1 MKCKRF
7 RKLLIPYSEGSV
19 SPPLSESLEQHLAE
33 CEECARE
40 LRSLT
45 CTADVLRKIDYPAF
59 EPAADLR
66 NRVLAQIAEDR
77 PVRRLWWQPAG
88 LQAYSAAV
96 AGLLLVAVAGAGM
109 WQMMARNVEAP
120 AGSAMVQRQAET
132 PTDQLLK
139 VAPTEQA
146 TAEAVTPSRPAAKKP
161 VPAAQAPRTSDSVR
175 WFFDATIADEHGSSA
190 GRYARSAVPS
200 RPASAYLY
208 SSADTDALSRLHSPA
223 ASLPEALADTEKMGL
238 GYGSM
243 TAARQTPPVPEASDC
258 VTRGVNQSDLGG
270 TQTKRF
276 GEDAVAGAP
285 GQPGPTIR
293 AGVPLES
300 IAKADARGKAAYSDD
315 KRLFGPSLTADVGN
329 RMVDTGNS
337 YSIAGGLVQSDIS
350 GLETKLRDFPSSVN
364 VITDLMVRYRQA
376 GRPRDEYNMAQ
387 RLTKLD
393 PDNAGYWLSRAQAA
407 DRVPMR
413 KTAEVCYERAIKLGL
428 KGAQLEQAR
437 TRAKAL
443 ESSSK

>member
-1 MKCKRF
+1 MKCNRF
-7 RKLLIPYSEGSV
+7 RKLLIPYSEGSL
-19 SPPLSESLEQHLAE
+19 PEERATPLQRHLSECDA
-33 CEECARE
+33 CASE
-40 LRSLT
+40 LQAIT
-45 CTADVLRKIDYPAF
+45 CTADVLRKADLPVF

-66 NRVLAQIAEDR
+66 SRVLAEIAGKPMRR
-77 PVRRLWWQPAG
+77 PWWQPAG

-96 AGLLLVAVAGAGM
+96 AGLLLIAVAGAGM
-109 WQMMARNVEAP
+109 WQMMARNVDTPAPSTAVEHRVGKSVERPMEAAP
-120 AGSAMVQRQAET
+120 AQKTPAET
-132 PTDQLLK
+132 PSQAQPTDK
-139 VAPTEQA
+139 KSV
-146 TAEAVTPSRPAAKKP
+146 PAAKS
-161 VPAAQAPRTSDSVR
+161 PRTAASER
-175 WFFDATIADEHGSSA
+175 WFFDATIAGESGSARLYMPSA
-190 GRYARSAVPS
+190 APS
-200 RPASAYLY
+200 RPAADYRY
-208 SSADTDALSRLHSPA
+208 SSSDDALSRLGSPA
-223 ASLPEALADTEKMGL
+223 ASVPKAVADADSIGL
-238 GYGSM
+238 RYGT
-243 TAARQTPPVPEASDC
+243 TAERSNAPAPEASQYMG
-258 VTRGVNQSDLGG
+258 RSVNQSDLGG
-270 TQTKRF
+270 NQGKRF
-276 GEDAVAGAP
+276 GTMELQSQGALTLSERDLPKSSVETDAKGEYLCGDVRSLRPDMLAGA
-285 GQPGPTIR
+285 
-293 AGVPLES
+293 
-300 IAKADARGKAAYSDD
+300 
-315 KRLFGPSLTADVGN
+315 GN